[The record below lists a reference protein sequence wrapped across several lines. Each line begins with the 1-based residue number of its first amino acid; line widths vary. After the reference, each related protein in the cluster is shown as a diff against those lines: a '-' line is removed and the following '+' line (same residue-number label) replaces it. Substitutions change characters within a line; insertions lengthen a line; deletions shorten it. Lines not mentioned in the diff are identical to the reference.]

1 MFEYI
6 FFREDNRVIFSEY
19 LKQKNIESKLSN
31 THDGILLSID
41 EDIVDELLDEV
52 DEVDEI
58 YDGLMVECEKKI
70 AEEEGEEYLSTAG
83 ITINLKNGQSIETAV
98 SPDILNRILTKLSI
112 TELDGFIQ
120 SIVDAVEQPDER
132 PFCQQAMDK

>member
-31 THDGILLSID
+31 THDGMLVSID
-41 EDIVDELLDEV
+41 EDIDDVLLDK
-52 DEVDEI
+52 VDEI

-70 AEEEGEEYLSTAG
+70 ADEEGEEYLSTAG
-83 ITINLKNGQSIETAV
+83 ITIILKDGQSIEAAV

>member
-31 THDGILLSID
+31 THDGMLVSID
-41 EDIVDELLDEV
+41 EDIDDELL

-83 ITINLKNGQSIETAV
+83 ITINLKNGQSIEAAV

>member
-6 FFREDNRVIFSEY
+6 FFREDNRDVFTEH

-31 THDGILLSID
+31 THDGMLVSID
-41 EDIVDELLDEV
+41 EDINDELL

-58 YDGLMVECEKKI
+58 YDGLMIECEKKI
-70 AEEEGEEYLSTAG
+70 AEEEEGQYLSAAG
-83 ITINLKNGQSIETAV
+83 ITINLKDGRSIEAAV
-98 SPDILNRILTKLSI
+98 APDILNRILTKLSI
-112 TELDGFIQ
+112 TELDDFIQ

>member
-6 FFREDNRVIFSEY
+6 FFREDNRDIFSEY
-19 LKQKNIESKLSN
+19 LMKNNIESKLSN
-31 THDGILLSID
+31 THDGMLVSID
-41 EDIVDELLDEV
+41 EDIDDVLLDK
-52 DEVDEI
+52 VDEI

-70 AEEEGEEYLSTAG
+70 ADEEGEEYLSTAG
-83 ITINLKNGQSIETAV
+83 ITIILKDGQSIEAAV

>member
-6 FFREDNRVIFSEY
+6 FFREDNRDVFTEY
-19 LKQKNIESKLSN
+19 LKQKNIETKLSN
-31 THDGILLSID
+31 THDGMLVSID
-41 EDIVDELLDEV
+41 EDINDELL

-58 YDGLMVECEKKI
+58 YDGLMIECEKKI
-70 AEEEGEEYLSTAG
+70 AEEEEGQYLSAAG
-83 ITINLKNGQSIETAV
+83 ITINLKDGRSIEAAV
-98 SPDILNRILTKLSI
+98 APEILNRILTKLSI
-112 TELDGFIQ
+112 TELDDFIQ